1 MNKIVTIL
9 LLILSW
15 TVSANQYTTLEAR
28 GSNVMLTKPMQ
39 SRCTGRYSVEI
50 DTNNSGSE
58 QLTQGWVTLNGKV
71 LPAHIIKVGD
81 SYELISSEADIHI
94 GDIVQGYLI
103 GTGSYT
109 YEAGLNIGTK
119 TVQILEIGGH
129 QRSSTLTCSAHVPT
143 AINIGSIKPGDTTSN
158 FVEVKTKGGFVFL
171 QINHIKDRV
180 VLSGQ
185 NGASVIVSGFPV
197 SDDNGNIVWPSNID
211 KTVELKAITAANSAP
226 GPVAA
231 IGTMFLSCD

>member
-1 MNKIVTIL
+1 MNKIITIL

-15 TVSANQYTTLEAR
+15 TVSANQYTTIEAR

-39 SRCTGRYSVEI
+39 SKFTGRYSVEI
-50 DTNNSGSE
+50 DTIDSGNV
-58 QLTQGWVTLNGKV
+58 QLNQGWVTLNGKV
-71 LPAHIIKVGD
+71 LPAHITKVGNTH
-81 SYELISSEADIHI
+81 ELISSEADIHI

-103 GTGSYT
+103 GTGSYS
-109 YEAGLNIGTK
+109 YVAGLNIGTT
-119 TVQILEIGGH
+119 TVQWLGSGH
-129 QRSSTLTCSAHVPT
+129 QRSSTLACSAYVPT

-158 FVEVKTKGGFVFL
+158 FVQVKTKGGFVFL

-185 NGASVIVSGFPV
+185 NGASAIVSGFPV
-197 SDDNGNIVWPSNID
+197 DDDNGNIVWPSNID
-211 KTVELKAITAANSAP
+211 KTVELEATTAANSAP